1 MSESRGKNIL
11 VIIRSL
17 PFSGA
22 KVSEALRMSVGLT
35 IHDDPL
41 CIFFVDDGVFALGQ
55 SNPGKI
61 DLFPVDKH
69 IEMLSELKREI
80 YYDVASAKARGVK
93 PAFKARKSNLA
104 GLAGLIGGSSTVIT
118 C

>member
-1 MSESRGKNIL
+1 MSQKPAKNIL

-17 PFSGA
+17 PFAGA

-41 CIFFVDDGVFALGQ
+41 TLFFVDDGVFALGE
-55 SNPGKI
+55 SKPEKI

-69 IEMLSELKREI
+69 IGMLSELKKEI
-80 YYDVASAKARGVK
+80 LYDVASAKKRGVK
-93 PAFKARKSNLA
+93 PVFKARKSNLA
-104 GLAGLIGGSSTVIT
+104 GLAALIGGAGAVIT